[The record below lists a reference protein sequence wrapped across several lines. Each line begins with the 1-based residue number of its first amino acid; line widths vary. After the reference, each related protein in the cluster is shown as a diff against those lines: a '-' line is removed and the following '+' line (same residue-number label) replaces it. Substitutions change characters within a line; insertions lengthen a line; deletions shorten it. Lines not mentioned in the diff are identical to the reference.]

1 MLIEFSVSN
10 YKSFRDRQTLSMV
23 ASPRL
28 GKRENVISPRVKGE
42 KLPNL
47 LKVAAIYG
55 PNASGKSSL
64 LKAID
69 FVRDVYNRSQHRPD
83 KRFTA
88 DHFRFDAD
96 LKDKPSNFEYH
107 YIQKGMRYQYLVSA
121 NQDRIVFEEL
131 TAFPNGK
138 ERLLFKRELVNEK
151 EIYKFG
157 DTLEGGEQVHE
168 AWRKTTS
175 PRSLYLAQAA
185 QNSSEDMTQLK
196 IPFSWFDE
204 SLLVIDQNSLQ
215 TWSSASRKILAVLPD
230 TAESLSSFLADVDIP
245 ISSISITAKDENS
258 EDLLKKTFAAA
269 EDFEQFD
276 KDTKTTLIHKSALG
290 EADFDF
296 TEESEGTR
304 NLIGFWLPW
313 ATLSLRGNHK
323 DDNLALMIDELDSSL
338 HPQIVAN
345 IIKRHIKST
354 RQSQLIFTTH
364 DTHLM
369 KSKILRRDQF
379 WITERDRNAATRLF
393 SIYDFEGREGEDV
406 ERRYFAG
413 RYRGLPLTKDV

>member
-10 YKSFRDRQTLSMV
+10 FKSFRDRQTLSMV

-28 GKRENVISPRVKGE
+28 GKRENVITPRVKGE

-64 LKAID
+64 LSAID
-69 FVRDVYNRSQHRPD
+69 FVRDVVSKAQHRPD
-83 KRFTA
+83 KKLTA
-88 DHFRFDAD
+88 SHFRFDVE
-96 LKDKPSNFEYH
+96 LQEKPSNFEYH
-107 YIQKGMRYQYLVSA
+107 FIQKGTRYQYLVSA
-121 NQDRIVFEEL
+121 NHDRIVFEEL

-138 ERLLFKRELVNEK
+138 ERLLFKREVINDK
-151 EIYKFG
+151 EAYEFG
-157 DTLEGGEQVHE
+157 STLDGGEQVHE
-168 AWRKTTS
+168 AWRKITS
-175 PRSLYLAQAA
+175 PKSLYLAQAA

-196 IPFSWFDE
+196 DPFSWFYS
-204 SLLVIDQNSLQ
+204 SLLVIDQNSLD
-215 TWSSASRKILAVLPD
+215 TWSRASRKVLAVLPD
-230 TAESLSSFLADVDIP
+230 TAADLSTFLADLDIP
-245 ISSISITAKDENS
+245 ISSISIKANNES
-258 EDLLKKTFAAA
+258 YEGLLNKTFNGVK
-269 EDFEQFD
+269 DFDEFD

-313 ATLSLRGNHK
+313 HTLALRGSLE
-323 DDNLALMIDELDSSL
+323 DDNLTLIVDELDSSL
-338 HPQIVAN
+338 HPQIVAD

-354 RQSQLIFTTH
+354 HHSQLIFTTH

-369 KSKILRRDQF
+369 NSKILRRDQF
-379 WITERDRNAATRLF
+379 WITERDKNAATRLF
-393 SIYDFEGREGEDV
+393 SVHDFEGREGEDL